1 MKSFQTMNYFFTIK
15 SSHPS
20 LKGHF
25 PNNPVVP
32 AVVILDEVINIVKTL
47 KPDFIVEKIPMVKFT
62 RPLLAEQQVSVE
74 INEKSDTAIS
84 FVCSHNEVKLVTGQL
99 LLKSTQ

>member
-1 MKSFQTMNYFFTIK
+1 MTYFFTIQ

-32 AVVILDEVINIVKTL
+32 AVVILDEIINIVKTV
-47 KPDFIVEKIPMVKFT
+47 KPDFVVDKIPMVKFT
-62 RPLLAEQQVSVE
+62 QPLLAEQQVSVE
-74 INEKSDTAIS
+74 FEEKNDSILS
-84 FVCSHNEVKLVTGQL
+84 FICSHNEAKLVAGQFR
-99 LLKSTQ
+99 LKSIL